1 MGLAA
6 VFTFE
11 MDTVVSLAGNR
22 LVGTHYGFYNTI
34 IGIGILAGNLATG
47 RRGQRTCLHVSRELA
62 CELIAIGAELSAER
76 FACAKQLYDAQRVV
90 EVRNE
95 RMPGAGM
102 MSEAGVDAVEAES
115 TRKSNLSWR

>member
-1 MGLAA
+1 

-11 MDTVVSLAGNR
+11 MDTVVSLADNR

-34 IGIGILAGNLATG
+34 IGIGIGILAGNLATG
-47 RRGQRTCLHVSRELA
+47 RRGQRTCLDVSRELA

-95 RMPGAGM
+95 RMPGTGM